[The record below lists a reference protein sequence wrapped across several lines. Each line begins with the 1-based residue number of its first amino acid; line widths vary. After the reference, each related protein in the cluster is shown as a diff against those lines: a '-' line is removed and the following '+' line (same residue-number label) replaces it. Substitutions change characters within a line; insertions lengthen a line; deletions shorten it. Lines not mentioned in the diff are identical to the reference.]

1 MSLSD
6 LSNEELC
13 VMAQQGDGEAADE
26 LYRKCYPLL
35 QSLCLRCMRNNIS
48 NVDLNDYLHFANTGF
63 CCTLGN
69 FDVTKGVKFTTL
81 LYTTVKNTIMAS
93 LTTQIR
99 YNKKTSNTMYLDQPI
114 SDSDGDITIKDMI
127 PSDEPDSMEIELENE
142 RVSEIKE
149 GVQCVLAFLPD
160 RQRML
165 VERYYGIGCERM
177 TVMQLSEELKISR
190 QAISDIIR
198 RGLARM
204 RTSVEVFGTV
214 ENAANYVYAS
224 VICKKFDM
232 SKTILDA
239 YVAQK
244 NIEIKVYG
252 NKKLYP
258 KSIMEQEDFHKF
270 VKDRRRGRQ
279 SGRRKAK

>member
-1 MSLSD
+1 
-6 LSNEELC
+6 
-13 VMAQQGDGEAADE
+13 
-26 LYRKCYPLL
+26 
-35 QSLCLRCMRNNIS
+35 
-48 NVDLNDYLHFANTGF
+48 
-63 CCTLGN
+63 
-69 FDVTKGVKFTTL
+69 
-81 LYTTVKNTIMAS
+81 
-93 LTTQIR
+93 
-99 YNKKTSNTMYLDQPI
+99 
-114 SDSDGDITIKDMI
+114 
-127 PSDEPDSMEIELENE
+127 
-142 RVSEIKE
+142 
-149 GVQCVLAFLPD
+149 
-160 RQRML
+160 ML